1 MTTERQ
7 IILVTGPARSGKSE
21 WAETLAWRSRK
32 PVIYLATSRVDDRDR
47 EWCDRIQRHRVRRPE
62 HWQTVEIPI
71 ELSAFI
77 HICSPGACLLID
89 SLGTWVANAIEQ
101 NEEDWQKTR
110 DDFLFSLQNASVEI
124 LLVAEE
130 TGWGVV
136 PAYPVGRL
144 FRDRLGSLIRRVGA
158 IADTVYLVTGGHA
171 LDLTQLG
178 QRLPDSPS

>member
-1 MTTERQ
+1 MTTDRQ

-21 WAETLAWRSRK
+21 WAETLAWRSTK

-77 HICSPGACLLID
+77 ERASPNACLLID

-101 NEEDWQKTR
+101 NEEDWQKNS
-110 DDFLFSLQNASVEI
+110 DDFLFSLQNSAVDI

-136 PAYPVGRL
+136 PAYPAGRQ

-158 IADTVYLVTGGHA
+158 IANRVYLVTGGHA